1 MMLKLLLPLI
11 TVLGVFGAYAAA
23 DGDREPSSVNVQ
35 EGKVVYASVP
45 FAVNMRD
52 EVKIQRDDQNSTRHG
67 QAK

>member
-1 MMLKLLLPLI
+1 MLKLLLPLI
-11 TVLGVFGAYAAA
+11 TVLGVLGAYAAG
-23 DGDREPSSVNVQ
+23 DGDREPSAVNVQ
-35 EGKVVYASVP
+35 EGKVVYAPVP